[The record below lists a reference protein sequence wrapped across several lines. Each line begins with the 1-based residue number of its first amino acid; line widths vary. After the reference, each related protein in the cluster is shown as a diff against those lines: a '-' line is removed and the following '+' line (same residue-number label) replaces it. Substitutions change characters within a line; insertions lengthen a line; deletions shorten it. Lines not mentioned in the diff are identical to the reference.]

1 LRKVQLAES
10 PQWWWERAAVWVLA
24 APERQTAGLQE
35 LRVQQEQW
43 ELPYLQEKEARQE
56 RQQQERRELRG
67 RSLWPLLPALL
78 AYLRQGA

>member
-35 LRVQQEQW
+35 LRVQQELWELW

-56 RQQQERRELRG
+56 R
-67 RSLWPLLPALL
+67 
-78 AYLRQGA
+78 